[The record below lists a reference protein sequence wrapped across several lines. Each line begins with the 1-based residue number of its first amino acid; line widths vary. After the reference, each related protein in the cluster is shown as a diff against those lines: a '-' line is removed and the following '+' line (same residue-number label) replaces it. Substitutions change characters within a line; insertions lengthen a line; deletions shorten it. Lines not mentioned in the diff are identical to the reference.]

1 MYKRQIALSD
11 CKLSFMQQILFIAG
25 LAFII
30 FGVYSFFKAKKTVGL
45 FGLTA
50 GILLIASAYLTVYLG
65 NKEKDLTKIEVN
77 IRINGSKTI
86 GQYLMPELVKSFL
99 EKEGYKVNAQED
111 NSEKYLISASK
122 ISGDTNRIINFEII
136 SKGSLSGFEALKNAE
151 TELAMSSTQM
161 SVELAA
167 ELGLEFEKARN
178 KHVIGYDAL
187 RLIVHPSTKDKLPY
201 IRYQDFEKIMLGEI
215 KNWDKLIKNKNGEIT
230 ICLRDSSS
238 GSFRFIEEK
247 FLSYNIPNNNKTS
260 AKFEQFDYFEKIV
273 KKVSEDPLSIGI
285 IDYGIDSSLLN
296 NIYNLGL
303 IINENDII
311 FPNDNSIS
319 SFKYPLSRP
328 LILYSRGDISK
339 NEILQHF
346 INFCQSEKAA
356 EIVKKMGFVPSP

>member
-1 MYKRQIALSD
+1 
-11 CKLSFMQQILFIAG
+11 MQQILFIAG

-30 FGVYSFFKAKKTVGL
+30 FGIYSFFKAKKTKGAIGVIG
-45 FGLTA
+45 
-50 GILLIASAYLTVYLG
+50 GILLISSAYLTVYLG

-99 EKEGYKVNAQED
+99 EQEGYKVNSQED
-111 NSEKYLISASK
+111 NSEKFLISASK

-136 SKGSLSGFEALKNAE
+136 SKGSLSGFEALKNSE
-151 TELAMSSTQM
+151 TALAMSSTQM

-167 ELGLEFEKARN
+167 ELGSEFEKARN
-178 KHVIGYDAL
+178 KHIIGYDAL
-187 RLIVHPSTKDKLPY
+187 RIIGHPSNKDNLPS
-201 IRYQDFEKIMLGEI
+201 IKYQDLEKIMLGEI
-215 KNWDKLIKNKNGEIT
+215 NDWGKVVKNKNSEIT

-247 FLSYNIPNNNKTS
+247 FLSHKIPDNSKKT
-260 AKFEQFDYFEKIV
+260 AKFEQYDYFEKIV
-273 KKVSEDPLSIGI
+273 KKVSEDPNSLGL
-285 IDYGIDSSLLN
+285 IDYGIDSSLLI

-303 IINENDII
+303 IINDKDTI
-311 FPNDNSIS
+311 FPNDSSIS

-339 NEILQHF
+339 NELLNNF
-346 INFCQSEKAA
+346 VLFCQSEKAA
-356 EIVKKMGFVPSP
+356 VIVKKMGFVANEAKR